1 VLETK
6 SLFHFSFKCTIVKEN
21 LKFYKDNIQIP
32 IAGEYFTYIFTAG
45 KTVTLTLQS
54 NRKNG
59 LEIRDGGKY
68 ECKYESGNIVKTY
81 QKLVDVFN
89 FCSSLDGI

>member
-1 VLETK
+1 MA
-6 SLFHFSFKCTIVKEN
+6 IVKEN

-59 LEIRDGGKY
+59 LEIRDGYIYIYSLWILKDIYKFYRGA
-68 ECKYESGNIVKTY
+68 NLINLIRNPHT
-81 QKLVDVFN
+81 VF
-89 FCSSLDGI
+89 